1 MEDAGFMKVGSAGVM
16 YEKLKSRVGPK
27 ERKEGVMIDEE
38 GFRLGGRWRYKSG
51 PCRKSV

>member
-1 MEDAGFMKVGSAGVM
+1 MEDASFMKIGSTGVV
-16 YEKLKSRVGPK
+16 YEELKSRVGPK

-38 GFRLGGRWRYKSG
+38 GFRLGGRRRYKSG